1 MCGAIEGA
9 FTGGMNSPH
18 CFVAGTLICTVD
30 GEVPIE
36 DIQVGDYV
44 LAENPDTGEIDYKPV
59 LETYEH
65 DTYDVV
71 YLTIDGEEF
80 ITTEGHPFYT
90 LERGFVKAGELRY
103 SDTLVDAKGNK
114 LYLEKKNKE
123 HLAGPVTV
131 YNFAVED
138 YHTYFVGENGVLV
151 HNKCGLKTGSEYL
164 DNILDD
170 AIETTNSKGKV
181 RNFEVSGGW
190 NKLLE
195 DFSNLKLLNVQDIST
210 SYGPGKIGFLENGIK
225 IVARQ
230 GSNTLGPTLE
240 VVLSNSRVIKIR
252 Y

>member
-114 LYLEKKNKE
+114 LYLEKKN
-123 HLAGPVTV
+123 
-131 YNFAVED
+131 ED